1 LSPKG
6 KKLHFSLPSPFSFL
20 PFIIQMNVFR
30 PFVLASLLNFLTVC
44 GFHNTATTPK
54 GAPLI
59 QQHHKSILRTSDND
73 NDKTNQI
80 DVELDPDATPLFEQ
94 EPPTLFGLEPKSEL
108 SPLDNGLTFTGPL
121 ILFASMYLI
130 VSVWFGDDVYVPPLD
145 SF

>member
-1 LSPKG
+1 MALS
-6 KKLHFSLPSPFSFL
+6 LV
-20 PFIIQMNVFR
+20 I
-30 PFVLASLLNFLTVC
+30 VLQLNFLVTC
-44 GFHNTATTPK
+44 GFNNAVASK
-54 GAPLI
+54 GGPLI
-59 QQHHKSILRTSDND
+59 HQHLKSFLRTSDND
-73 NDKTNQI
+73 NDTTNQI

-121 ILFASMYLI
+121 ILMASIYLI